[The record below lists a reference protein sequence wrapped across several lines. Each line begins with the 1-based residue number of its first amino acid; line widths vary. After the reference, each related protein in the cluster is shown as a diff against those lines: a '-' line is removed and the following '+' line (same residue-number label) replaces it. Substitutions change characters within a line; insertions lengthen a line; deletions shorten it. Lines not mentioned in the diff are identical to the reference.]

1 MDNSTVLDSLVAS
14 IFHNRPECMTPDFV
28 RPCFKN
34 TSIWCWSSFSFHSA
48 DCSQQSGKACKD
60 CIEVSGCV
68 YCEPTKQCL
77 NGSIVKNTLNKH
89 CEGQEWKAGQCIVSG
104 KVLIIA
110 LSVAGIVVLVTVF
123 CCIYCCC
130 CRRKRGNG
138 KPDKEEAKFRRER
151 EERSKRHEDREQE
164 RREKR
169 EEIRKKY
176 GLNQQPV

>member
-1 MDNSTVLDSLVAS
+1 MKLFVKETTTVLKWIIPLYLILLWLPYS
-14 IFHNRPECMTPDFV
+14 T
-28 RPCFKN
+28 
-34 TSIWCWSSFSFHSA
+34 T

>member
-1 MDNSTVLDSLVAS
+1 MLYFWLLSAMKLFVKETTTVLKWIIPLYLILLWLPDS
-14 IFHNRPECMTPDFV
+14 T
-28 RPCFKN
+28 
-34 TSIWCWSSFSFHSA
+34 T

-68 YCEPTKQCL
+68 YCEPTKMCL
-77 NGSIVKNTLNKH
+77 NGSIAKNILNKH

-104 KVLIIA
+104 KVLIIVLA
-110 LSVAGIVVLVTVF
+110 AAGIVVLITVF
-123 CCIYCCC
+123 CCVYCCC